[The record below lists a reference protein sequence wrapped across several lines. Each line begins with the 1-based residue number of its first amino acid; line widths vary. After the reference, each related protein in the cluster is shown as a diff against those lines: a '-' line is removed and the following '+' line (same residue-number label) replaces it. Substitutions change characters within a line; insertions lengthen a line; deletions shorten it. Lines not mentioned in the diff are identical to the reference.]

1 MIENIHKTLLGH
13 PAIEALQIL
22 SFVEPVQASDIF
34 IQFPQLFTG
43 LGKLQDSYQINLRND
58 SKP

>member
-1 MIENIHKTLLGH
+1 MIEDLHKALLRR

-43 LGKLQDSYQINLRND
+43 LGSFKTVTR
-58 SKP
+58 